1 MLAEPMLRAATALTT
16 HLPAGANGFPDPGHG
31 VAPPG
36 ADKILQLIR
45 WGLWMAT
52 GACVLAAVMVGAQL
66 ALAAGGRG
74 DHPRHAGAL
83 IWVLLGA
90 VLVGSSTA
98 IVSALM

>member
-1 MLAEPMLRAATALTT
+1 MLADLPLRAAAVLTA
-16 HLPAGANGFPDPGHG
+16 HLPTGANGFPDPGHG

-36 ADKILQLIR
+36 GDKILQLIR
-45 WGLWMAT
+45 WGLWLAT

-74 DHPRHAGAL
+74 DHHRHGGAL
-83 IWVLLGA
+83 VWVLLGA